1 MNKKTYIAP
10 TARAIALYT
19 EGALLKGS
27 DLKIDRD
34 ADAKTEQLTGRY
46 GWDSS
51 NWTDSEE

>member
-10 TARAIALYT
+10 TARAIALHT